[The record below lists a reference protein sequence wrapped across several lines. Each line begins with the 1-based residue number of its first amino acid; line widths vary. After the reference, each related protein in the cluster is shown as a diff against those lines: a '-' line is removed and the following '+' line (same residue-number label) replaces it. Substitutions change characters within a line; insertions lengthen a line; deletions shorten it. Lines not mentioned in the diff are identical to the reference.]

1 MEEKSGLYI
10 KPVEMGIVDNSLVMK
25 IKTDRQKLKPEDFRC
40 YVYADD
46 YFLMCT
52 GAGDNLPTFR
62 RGTISLNMKSRYL
75 WLPGTYKFIFA
86 LSSVFMGMMEFRL
99 DDEQQIEFLGMK
111 PIEIFSPEDIAS
123 SFFGGDVEWELLT
136 TMPGTQQLRHE
147 AIEEVRRRHWSVMIS
162 MNVEDYAKQPSG
174 YIFTCCGN
182 DSPAPPIRCFHRQ
195 LNAKG
200 NIEVVDCNT
209 LYDSALQNP
218 LDGFNHLINDTE
230 RGTTICLDKVGA
242 LMGAGGRV
250 IVTQL
255 SQAALDRK
263 YTLWLCGTRQE
274 LDALF
279 NVYPSLWRLFPETK
293 RLTILAPT
301 PQEMMQ
307 NFFRQLNAWD
317 LKPTEQVFHQLA
329 HTIQKGYEDRT
340 LANWSTR
347 DINRFLQEHVMPR
360 YLQRLV
366 DNPSDFRKD
375 ELRPEDIDFSKLMG
389 HATDYTEALN
399 ELNQMVGLDNIKQA
413 IASAAH
419 RVKIFSE
426 RRQMGLTTTDKDI
439 YHAIFT
445 GSPGTGKTTVAKKL
459 GKIYH
464 DLGVLSKGEVIAVDR
479 SRIVG
484 RFIGDTEDNVK
495 KLLEEARGNVL
506 FVDEAYS
513 LYGSDNSN
521 DYGRRAVE
529 CLLAALTEKNSD
541 MLVIF
546 AGYKEEMDRLMT
558 MNPGLKGRFPY
569 EYHFADYT
577 AEQLMQIAE
586 HLFEKD
592 EYLLTPDARR
602 ELQTT
607 IDQTLR
613 QPPAHFGNARW
624 VEQYVRNGILPA
636 LADRLVESK
645 AARALTR
652 EDYQRVEASDIRA
665 AYRLFKPET
674 IELKPRLRV
683 LGFSA

>member
-52 GAGDNLPTFR
+52 GAGDNLPSFR
-62 RGTISLNMKSRYL
+62 RGTISLNMKSRFL

-86 LSSVFMGMMEFRL
+86 LSSVYMGVMEFRL
-99 DDEQQIEFLGMK
+99 DNEQQIEFLGMR

-123 SFFGGDVEWELLT
+123 SFFGGDMEWELLT
-136 TMPGTQQLRHE
+136 TMPGTRQLRHE
-147 AIEEVRRRHWSVMIS
+147 AIEEARRRHWSVMIS

-218 LDGFNHLINDTE
+218 LDGFNHLFNETE

-263 YTLWLCGTRQE
+263 YTLWLSGTRQE

-301 PQEMMQ
+301 PQEMVQ

-329 HTIQKGYEDRT
+329 HTIRKGYEDRT

-347 DINRFLQEHVMPR
+347 DINRFLRVYLDWYSDTKDLGYISLLTCNHDTVRPRFNLDYAELKLAYAFLFTMPGVPFLYYGDEIGMR
-360 YLQRLV
+360 YQQL
-366 DNPSDFRKD
+366 PTK
-375 ELRPEDIDFSKLMG
+375 EG
-389 HATDYTEALN
+389 GYT
-399 ELNQMVGLDNIKQA
+399 
-413 IASAAH
+413 
-419 RVKIFSE
+419 R
-426 RRQMGLTTTDKDI
+426 
-439 YHAIFT
+439 T
-445 GSPGTGKTTVAKKL
+445 GSRTPMQWDGT
-459 GKIYH
+459 
-464 DLGVLSKGEVIAVDR
+464 
-479 SRIVG
+479 
-484 RFIGDTEDNVK
+484 
-495 KLLEEARGNVL
+495 
-506 FVDEAYS
+506 
-513 LYGSDNSN
+513 
-521 DYGRRAVE
+521 
-529 CLLAALTEKNSD
+529 KN
-541 MLVIF
+541 
-546 AGYKEEMDRLMT
+546 
-558 MNPGLKGRFPY
+558 
-569 EYHFADYT
+569 
-577 AEQLMQIAE
+577 
-586 HLFEKD
+586 
-592 EYLLTPDARR
+592 
-602 ELQTT
+602 
-607 IDQTLR
+607 
-613 QPPAHFGNARW
+613 
-624 VEQYVRNGILPA
+624 
-636 LADRLVESK
+636 
-645 AARALTR
+645 
-652 EDYQRVEASDIRA
+652 
-665 AYRLFKPET
+665 
-674 IELKPRLRV
+674 
-683 LGFSA
+683 LGFSDGDPADLYLPVDPAADAPTVAAQEVDPDSLLSTVRALLALRHAESDLQADAPFEVVCAEAGQPFAYRRGHLLLAVNPSGAPQRIDADVAGRAVRFALGDAKPDGDGFILGAQSFVVLK